1 MDKVPVSQLRVNT
14 YYTAPL
20 FLDGHYIILYPNL
33 PITRDLI
40 NRLNEWRYTDIETS
54 GLPSESIP
62 SLKMNPLLESVS
74 ENSDDSFSH
83 ENDKLKSFES
93 TLSRIYD
100 ICRKTG
106 KIDYNAFFDFAKNFR
121 STIAESIQN
130 YLSAQATAVF
140 SSDFL
145 ISQSVRTAVLALAIS
160 ETLKIPLYR
169 QLELISAALLHKIG
183 MVKIPK
189 EIYLKRGA
197 LSEKEQEL
205 IRYYPVLGAR
215 ILKSN
220 DFSNEVVQGVL
231 EHREAYDG
239 SGYPQRISGES
250 ISLFGRILNIA
261 SSFCA
266 MTAAR
271 PYRADFKKEPR
282 GVIAILQ
289 NAKKDY
295 DPNLCRVLLM
305 ILSLYPVGTMVL
317 LKNNSAGIAFK
328 VNPNDPRAPFVKL
341 LTDPAGKPMMS
352 ERIVDT
358 RSSEFQVVRVL
369 TDEESRN
376 IKDLFLKKP

>member
-205 IRYYPVLGAR
+205 IRYYPV
-215 ILKSN
+215 
-220 DFSNEVVQGVL
+220 
-231 EHREAYDG
+231 
-239 SGYPQRISGES
+239 
-250 ISLFGRILNIA
+250 
-261 SSFCA
+261 C
-266 MTAAR
+266 

>member
-1 MDKVPVSQLRVNT
+1 
-14 YYTAPL
+14 
-20 FLDGHYIILYPNL
+20 
-33 PITRDLI
+33 
-40 NRLNEWRYTDIETS
+40 
-54 GLPSESIP
+54 
-62 SLKMNPLLESVS
+62 
-74 ENSDDSFSH
+74 
-83 ENDKLKSFES
+83 
-93 TLSRIYD
+93 
-100 ICRKTG
+100 
-106 KIDYNAFFDFAKNFR
+106 
-121 STIAESIQN
+121 
-130 YLSAQATAVF
+130 
-140 SSDFL
+140 
-145 ISQSVRTAVLALAIS
+145 
-160 ETLKIPLYR
+160 
-169 QLELISAALLHKIG
+169 
-183 MVKIPK
+183 
-189 EIYLKRGA
+189 
-197 LSEKEQEL
+197 
-205 IRYYPVLGAR
+205 
-215 ILKSN
+215 
-220 DFSNEVVQGVL
+220 
-231 EHREAYDG
+231 
-239 SGYPQRISGES
+239 
-250 ISLFGRILNIA
+250 
-261 SSFCA
+261 